1 MNKNNKNKKK
11 CKTTDKKNRYIPI
24 LRTEEERS
32 IECRQIINKLTE
44 LQLTISYEPIKEL
57 FIILQNYKKNGKKTT
72 VNIAFPMI
80 NKRIKGILSD
90 TLNEDCWIK
99 LEHENF

>member
-1 MNKNNKNKKK
+1 MNNKNKKK
-11 CKTTDKKNRYIPI
+11 SKTTERKSKYIPI

-44 LQLTISYEPIKEL
+44 LQLTILYEPIKEL
-57 FIILQNYKKNGKKTT
+57 FIILQNYKKYGKKIK